1 MLSQVQLRCSSAQAA
16 SLAAARA
23 ARRAASVARSSR
35 RGRAYGIV
43 RAQFERR
50 AMCRRI
56 GQLACMLPGAHI
68 SVPSSPLLSCVLCM
82 CMLACVLMRCKSVVV
97 RVSLVLLG
105 EPSPCVTGAVLW
117 RCAVHSLHDL
127 VMAQVCRAWRDALR
141 GGGVGCPSPLLAHMW
156 DVLPVLEYLD
166 MDSLHAVRMVCRRLR
181 VLASPCLQGARDI
194 MVLRYR
200 DCRCTLPCLGQ

>member
-1 MLSQVQLRCSSAQAA
+1 
-16 SLAAARA
+16 
-23 ARRAASVARSSR
+23 
-35 RGRAYGIV
+35 
-43 RAQFERR
+43 
-50 AMCRRI
+50 
-56 GQLACMLPGAHI
+56 
-68 SVPSSPLLSCVLCM
+68 M

-156 DVLPVLEYLD
+156 DVFPVLEYLD

-200 DCRCTLPCLGQ
+200 DCRCTLPCLGSGGAGVITRLVHFHAQCQACVRLDVGPVRFHLAVLFDPMSLVVW